1 MFRGDDAV
9 GRFVSAIEDNEDF
22 RQAIAFGDE
31 ATIRTALSS
40 AGIELTPDYDQQFV
54 NACLALR
61 KADAWGALDDL
72 RRALIQ
78 HDIGSLG

>member
-1 MFRGDDAV
+1 MFRGDDTV

-31 ATIRTALSS
+31 ATIKTALSS
-40 AGIELTPDYDQQFV
+40 AGIELTPDYAQQFV

-61 KADAWGALDDL
+61 KANAWGSLDDL

-78 HDIGSLG
+78 LTFGSAG